1 MLQILNSQFTIL
13 HTKFSMQTT
22 FDGVLD
28 AIDSLSIPDQ
38 EALIALVKK
47 RISDRRRHEIAK
59 NIQQAQLEY
68 QSGQL
73 FQGTIEDAIA
83 ELET

>member
-1 MLQILNSQFTIL
+1 
-13 HTKFSMQTT
+13 MQTT

>member
-1 MLQILNSQFTIL
+1 
-13 HTKFSMQTT
+13 MQTT

-28 AIDSLSIPDQ
+28 AIDSFSISDQ
-38 EALIALVKK
+38 ETLIALVKK
-47 RISDRRRHEIAK
+47 RISDRRRHEMAT
-59 NIQQAQLEY
+59 NIQQAQIEY